1 LAAALGDAARVRQHL
16 AADPACIHVRVTE
29 EFFPMINPKSGGTIY
44 QWTLGWYVSPHDVAR
59 QFGHLDVF
67 GLLMERSPADA
78 KLLAACWAGDKTTAN
93 SLVADHPGLV
103 AGLSA
108 AYRRHPAHAAR
119 NNQLPAVRV
128 MLAAGL
134 PVDAVGQH
142 RATPL
147 HWASFHGNAEM
158 TREILRHNPPL
169 ELKDA
174 DFHSTP
180 VGWAIHG
187 SEQGWYRETGD
198 YAGTV
203 ELLLQAGAKPPE
215 KVGGSEPVQS
225 VLRHHGARDSS

>member
-1 LAAALGDAARVRQHL
+1 
-16 AADPACIHVRVTE
+16 
-29 EFFPMINPKSGGTIY
+29 
-44 QWTLGWYVSPHDVAR
+44 
-59 QFGHLDVF
+59 
-67 GLLMERSPADA
+67 
-78 KLLAACWAGDKTTAN
+78 
-93 SLVADHPGLV
+93 
-103 AGLSA
+103 
-108 AYRRHPAHAAR
+108 
-119 NNQLPAVRV
+119 
-128 MLAAGL
+128 
-134 PVDAVGQH
+134 VGQH